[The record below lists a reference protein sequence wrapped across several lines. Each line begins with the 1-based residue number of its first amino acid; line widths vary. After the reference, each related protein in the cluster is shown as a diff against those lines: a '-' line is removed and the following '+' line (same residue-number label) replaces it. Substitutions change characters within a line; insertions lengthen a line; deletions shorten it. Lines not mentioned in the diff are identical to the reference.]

1 MWSPILKQIYLLNV
15 IFLIVIFFSTC
26 VGKNITSVIQNPQ
39 SRNIGKLSCP
49 FPVKQG
55 VVYGKGIS
63 QFDTTLVFYI
73 TKQLLLD
80 LCEGHFS
87 HLLDFVDM
95 ETGLFVDAKGYWSK
109 EEVALDLKD
118 PNGYFS
124 LYYFDGKKLD
134 LKKGNQGNLT
144 IRDVF
149 YQAGLVVIDVYI
161 GSKEE
166 VELKFRF
173 DSNPKLERYLINPS
187 FIKIGNNWYLHR
199 MF

>member
-1 MWSPILKQIYLLNV
+1 MRPLFLKHIHCLYIQVLLIL
-15 IFLIVIFFSTC
+15 FLSSC
-26 VGKNITSVIQNPQ
+26 VSKNTNIATENPQ
-39 SRNIGKLSCP
+39 SRNIVKSNCP
-49 FPVKQG
+49 FPIKQG

-63 QFDTTLVFYI
+63 QFDSTFVMFI
-73 TKQLLLD
+73 TKQLLFD
-80 LCEGHFS
+80 LCEGHFF
-87 HLLDFVDM
+87 HLLGFVDA

-109 EEVALDLKD
+109 QEVALDLQD

-124 LYYFDGKKLD
+124 LYYFDQKKLD

-149 YQAGLVVIDVYI
+149 VQAGPVVIDIYV

>member
-1 MWSPILKQIYLLNV
+1 MWSLFPKQIYLLYINF
-15 IFLIVIFFSTC
+15 ILVIFFSSC
-26 VGKNITSVIQNPQ
+26 VSKNTSSETQNSQ
-39 SRNIGKLSCP
+39 SRNIGILSCP

-55 VVYGKGIS
+55 IVYGKGIS
-63 QFDTTLVFYI
+63 QFDTTLILYI

-87 HLLDFVDM
+87 HLLEFVDAK
-95 ETGLFVDAKGYWSK
+95 TGLFVDAKGYWSK
-109 EEVALDLKD
+109 QEVALDLED

-124 LYYFDGKKLD
+124 LYYFDQKKLD